1 MTSALLA
8 ALNAPSGPAAAP
20 LAEATAMRREHQPS
34 AAAAVMQGTA
44 RRCTDRPTIPGPI
57 ETVRTWQERE
67 SARLRAGL
75 RRAAVLRSLRAVC
88 GDVDECLGRVTEAT
102 RAGDATAAFEP
113 LGEAR
118 DLAASMLRA
127 LRRPVPSPSTGASPD
142 ALDEDWILTALGILE
157 ELDSQLRDA
166 GIGYHGAGWRGAC
179 LAERLASAVDQLVNA
194 AMTGR
199 TRCRGD
205 EVPGSDR

>member
-1 MTSALLA
+1 MC
-8 ALNAPSGPAAAP
+8 
-20 LAEATAMRREHQPS
+20 REDQLS
-34 AAAAVMQGTA
+34 AAAAAVRGAT
-44 RRCTDRPTIPGPI
+44 RRCTDRPTVPGPI

-75 RRAAVLRSLRAVC
+75 RRAAVLSHLRTVC

-118 DLAASMLRA
+118 DLAATMLRA
-127 LRRPVPSPSTGASPD
+127 LRRPAPPPSARECPV
-142 ALDEDWILTALGILE
+142 ALDEDWVLTALGILE

-166 GIGYHGAGWRGAC
+166 GLGYRGAGWRAAR
-179 LAERLASAVDQLVNA
+179 LAERLADTVDQLISA
-194 AMTGR
+194 AMTAR
-199 TRCRGD
+199 TRARG
-205 EVPGSDR
+205 EMVPDRDG